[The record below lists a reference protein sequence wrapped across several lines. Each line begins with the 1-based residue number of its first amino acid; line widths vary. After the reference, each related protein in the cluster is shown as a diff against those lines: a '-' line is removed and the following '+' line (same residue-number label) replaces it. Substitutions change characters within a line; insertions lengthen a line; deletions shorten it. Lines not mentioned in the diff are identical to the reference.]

1 MEDYTSPR
9 VTALSLVAQLC
20 RKRKAASLPPCLEFC
35 RDRFAAFE
43 AGSESPSALDGALF
57 LFGSLG
63 AHFADAKAPPRP
75 RASPALAPRLGAPR
89 PFMALFVSVH
99 GAGASVLSI
108 HGAVRVRSRR
118 RRVRLGR
125 RRRRARPPRSS
136 RKCSCSASRRSSA
149 PSRHTSAGARA
160 GSSATLRTSS
170 RRWVDFRP
178 PSVLGRSHYQ
188 RPLTPVLYAP
198 AGPRVPRGRDQ
209 GDPGAFRG
217 RGPPRALH
225 GGRRAPQARL
235 RGRRARRIPRGPTRR
250 PPAAD

>member
-1 MEDYTSPR
+1 M
-9 VTALSLVAQLC
+9 TALSLVAQLC

-125 RRRRARPPRSS
+125 RRRRARPPSLV
-136 RKCSCSASRRSSA
+136 AEM
-149 PSRHTSAGARA
+149 
-160 GSSATLRTSS
+160 L
-170 RRWVDFRP
+170 V
-178 PSVLGRSHYQ
+178 Q
-188 RPLTPVLYAP
+188 RV
-198 AGPRVPRGRDQ
+198 
-209 GDPGAFRG
+209 
-217 RGPPRALH
+217 
-225 GGRRAPQARL
+225 APQLRAQQAHL
-235 RGRRARRIPRGPTRR
+235 RGRACWVLGNF
-250 PPAAD
+250 ADFIAQVG

>member
-99 GAGASVLSI
+99 GAGASVL
-108 HGAVRVRSRR
+108 GAGVGGHVPLARR
-118 RRVRLGR
+118 GNARAA
-125 RRRRARPPRSS
+125 RRAAAPR
-136 RKCSCSASRRSSA
+136 
-149 PSRHTSAGARA
+149 
-160 GSSATLRTSS
+160 
-170 RRWVDFRP
+170 
-178 PSVLGRSHYQ
+178 
-188 RPLTPVLYAP
+188 P
-198 AGPRVPRGRDQ
+198 AGT
-209 GDPGAFRG
+209 
-217 RGPPRALH
+217 PPRARVLGPRQLCGLH
-225 GGRRAPQARL
+225 RAGGLTFAPRPCSAGHITSAR
-235 RGRRARRIPRGPTRR
+235 
-250 PPAAD
+250 